1 MYSERSMSMHSLS
14 SILVFCVPYSILI
27 VILTVAA
34 ASVEQT
40 RILSGLDILS
50 VRGYNELIVVIF
62 SRAETEGEI
71 EYEEYL

>member
-1 MYSERSMSMHSLS
+1 MHRHGAFR
-14 SILVFCVPYSILI
+14 IHLVAVFSFSASAIRLLYIF
-27 VILTVAA
+27 VAKA

-40 RILSGLDILS
+40 RILSGLDNLS
-50 VRGYNELIVVIF
+50 VRGYNELIVIIF

>member
-1 MYSERSMSMHSLS
+1 M
-14 SILVFCVPYSILI
+14 I

-40 RILSGLDILS
+40 RILSGLDNLS